1 VKEIDSS
8 QPVGVVSQMDTLI
21 ERSVSA
27 RRLNLW
33 LVSGFAIVALVL
45 TGAGLYGVMAYLVA
59 QRTHEIGVRMALG
72 ASPASVLTL
81 VLRQAGVMTLV
92 GIAIGLAG
100 AAGLSRFIAGLL
112 FGVSATDPSVYAG
125 VSIVLAVVA
134 LLASAIPSS
143 RATRVDPI
151 TALREP

>member
-1 VKEIDSS
+1 
-8 QPVGVVSQMDTLI
+8 M
-21 ERSVSA
+21 
-27 RRLNLW
+27 N
-33 LVSGFAIVALVL
+33 
-45 TGAGLYGVMAYLVA
+45 LVA